1 MPVTVDDL
9 NDLVRLLD
17 EHPDW
22 REALASRLL
31 TEQTLQRLLQANPE
45 LRASLRR
52 MILDEEFLQLPAIVR
67 ELVEVARQGM
77 ERLGRVEERLERVE
91 ERTERMEERLERVE
105 ERTERMEE
113 RLERVEERTERME
126 ERLERVEE
134 RTERMEER
142 LERVEERT
150 ERMEERLERVEER
163 TERMEERL
171 ERVEEGVDD
180 WKQWRRGEEGR
191 REGERYERKIL
202 RQISRLLRGG
212 SGGSPDHERVHHR
225 LQSWLAP
232 LMGETIE
239 DDADPAL
246 ADIIWWKG
254 DRVVVIEVSRKVNGR
269 DVLRVKRRA
278 ETLRRGGV
286 DAMPLVIG
294 EEWAHPES
302 QQIAQQEGVE
312 WLVANEASDGL
323 TKFRE
328 IPVETAE

>member
-52 MILDEEFLQLPAIVR
+52 LILDEEFLQLPAIVR

-77 ERLGRVEERLERVE
+77 ERLGRV
-91 ERTERMEERLERVE
+91 
-105 ERTERMEE
+105 EE